1 MTTSQPQG
9 YSAGLNLQVSD
20 PSWTKYA
27 LVDREGRSIYP
38 NYSGPGVLQ
47 RKRQIVTIDYNGG
60 NAAHTLTG
68 ADLMAG
74 TIMIGNVVGNATLL
88 VPNAALLKQAMSVYG
103 APLTAEPPLAA
114 AIANLTNYPGTIQN
128 SIVFE
133 VKNPDALDTI
143 TITQSADATV
153 VAGIGSMAVA
163 PGVCAR
169 FEINCVNTA
178 GVYTYTI
185 DRLA

>member
-1 MTTSQPQG
+1 MSVVNPSG
-9 YSAGLNLQVSD
+9 IGAGFAVSD
-20 PSWTKYA
+20 PSWSKYA

-47 RKRQIVTIDYNGG
+47 RKRQIVIIDYANG
-60 NAAHTLTG
+60 AADHTLTG

-74 TIMIGNVVGNATLL
+74 TIFVQDANGGANLL
-88 VPNAALLKQAMSVYG
+88 VPNAALIKQALSTFAPPLTAE
-103 APLTAEPPLAA
+103 APLTASV
-114 AIANLTNYPGTIQN
+114 NGTTNYPGTIQN

-133 VKNPDALDTI
+133 VKNNSGQTI
-143 TITQSADATV
+143 TIAASADATV
-153 VAGIGSMAVA
+153 ATGLGSMAVA
-163 PGVCAR
+163 NGICAR

-178 GVYTYTI
+178 GTYTYTI